1 MKIYS
6 ERYNSVLFIS
16 PDTNCHDCSHA
27 TNPLLQDWNTRYGL
41 PPFDLVKP
49 EHFAPALAVALPAHL
64 AEIDAIANQPA
75 APDFANTLAA
85 FDASGRL
92 NSRISLLFE
101 NLSASETSPAL
112 QAVEVE
118 LAPTLA
124 AHRNAIYLHGGLFAR
139 IDALYARRA
148 ELDLDPVQLRLLERV
163 HLDFVRAGANLP
175 PQSRARYS
183 VLTERLAALS
193 TTFTQNVLAD
203 ESSFALELADE
214 AALAGL
220 PDFLRA
226 AARVAAQ
233 ERGLPPGSHVI
244 TLSPSL
250 AEPFLTFSERR
261 DLREAVWRGRTAR
274 GAHAG
279 AHDNRPIAA
288 EIIAL
293 RQEQARLH
301 GYPTYADYQL
311 IDRMA
316 GHPQAVLALL
326 GKVWEPA
333 KAKAE
338 EDRPA
343 LTEMARSLGQPTPI
357 AAWDWRY
364 LAEKVRQARYDL
376 DDAELKPYFAL
387 ENMIAA
393 MFDCAQRLFGI
404 RFVEQHGIA
413 LHHPDARL
421 WGVRNR
427 EDVVIGLFIGDN
439 YARAS
444 KRSGAWMHIFRSQSG
459 HNGGTLPIVINNNN
473 FAKAEPA
480 LLSFDDVRTLF
491 HEFGHGLHGLLSQ
504 VQYERLADTQVLQD
518 YVELP
523 SQIFENCAEEEV
535 VLQRHA
541 RHYQSGAAIPPALL
555 EKLERARQFDQAWA
569 TIMYAGPALIDMA
582 LHSLPNGSKV
592 DLAAFEAQ
600 QSELLGIPQDIG
612 QRHYLSHFQHLFAG
626 SDYAAGY
633 YVYMWAEVLDADA
646 YDAFIEAGDP
656 FQPAIAE
663 RLQRHIYSSG
673 NKQDPAQAFRAFRG
687 RDPKVEPMLA
697 KRGLIA

>member
-1 MKIYS
+1 MSDI
-6 ERYNSVLFIS
+6 
-16 PDTNCHDCSHA
+16 HA
-27 TNPLLQDWNTRYGL
+27 TNPLLQDWNTPYGL
-41 PPFDLVKP
+41 PPFDQVKA
-49 EHFAPALAVALPAHL
+49 EHFVPAFEIALPAHL
-64 AEIDAIANQPA
+64 AEIDAIAAQTA
-75 APDFANTLAA
+75 APTFANTLAA
-85 FDASGRL
+85 FDESGRL

-101 NLSASETSPAL
+101 NLTASETSPAL
-112 QAVEVE
+112 QAAEVA
-118 LAPTLA
+118 LAPKLA
-124 AHRNAIYLHGGLFAR
+124 GHKNAIYLHAGLFAR
-139 IDALYARRA
+139 INALYAERSR
-148 ELDLDPVQLRLLERV
+148 LDLDPVQLRLLERV

-183 VLTERLAALS
+183 AVTERLAALS
-193 TTFTQNVLAD
+193 TQFTQNVLAD
-203 ESSFALELADE
+203 ESGFALALEDE

-220 PDFLRA
+220 PSFLRA
-226 AARVAAQ
+226 AAESAAQ
-233 ERGLPPGSHVI
+233 QRGLPPGSHVV

-250 AEPFLTFSERR
+250 AEPFLTFSDRR
-261 DLREAVWRGRTAR
+261 GLREAVWRGRVAR

-279 AHDNRPIAA
+279 SHDNRPVAA
-288 EIIAL
+288 EIMAL
-293 RQEQARLH
+293 RQEQAQLH
-301 GYPTYADYQL
+301 GYATYADYQL

-316 GHPQAVLALL
+316 GKPEAVSALL

-338 EDRPA
+338 EDRVA

-387 ENMIAA
+387 DNMIGA
-393 MFDCAQRLFGI
+393 MFDCARRLFGI
-404 RFVEQHGIA
+404 SFVEQHGVA
-413 LHHPDARL
+413 LHHADARL
-421 WGVRNR
+421 WEVRNR
-427 EDVVIGLFIGDN
+427 EDALIGLFIGDN
-439 YARAS
+439 FARAS
-444 KRSGAWMHIFRSQSG
+444 KRSGAWMHVFRNQSG
-459 HNGGTLPIVINNNN
+459 HAGGTLPIVINNNN
-473 FAKAEPA
+473 FAKAATGDTA
-480 LLSFDDVRTLF
+480 LLSFDDIRTLF

-504 VQYERLADTQVLQD
+504 VKYERLAGTQVLQD

-523 SQIFENCAEEEV
+523 SQIFENWAEEEA
-535 VLQRHA
+535 VLKQHA
-541 RHYQSGAAIPPALL
+541 RHYQTGEAMPSALL
-555 EKLERARQFDQAWA
+555 EKLKRARQFDQAWA

-582 LHSLPNGSKV
+582 LHSLPNGSSV
-592 DLAAFEAQ
+592 DLDAFEAQ
-600 QSELLGIPQDIG
+600 QCELLGIPQDIG

-663 RLQRHIYSSG
+663 RLQKHIYSSG
-673 NKQDPAQAFRAFRG
+673 NKQDPALAFRAFRG

-697 KRGLIA
+697 KRGLI